1 MRNFVSWFSV
11 GILAI
16 GAGCGEEAGV
26 SHGGRS
32 LGLTSIPFSYTDTA
46 MLGQGV
52 DSLRFEVLGSK
63 CLEGTTVE
71 QTNTLSD
78 LRYSKDLSFEQIY
91 SKISGN
97 LEAGFD
103 FPTVKAGGSVDIAK
117 QWGTDTYSET
127 HHVYWL
133 AVSGQA
139 FYLPGSLALSET
151 GALVSER
158 QPQNLYR
165 ICGDE
170 YIAKIFR
177 GAFIMATLRMDFVNA
192 YDKTDLSGKL
202 TVDVGAG
209 RVAVDGSLQYV
220 SQKKKERSQ
229 ITIGIRQF
237 GGDPQGL
244 LGILDQDILTCSMAN
259 MGPCLQTFA
268 NLMVYM
274 RDDFRRQL
282 ADPQSWNILK
292 YETRRYDETILSSLV
307 PDSYPELSVEVEEVL
322 LQTEVGLVRAL
333 RDGERATRLRCTAAP
348 LLSTGQ
354 YQKIAAVE
362 EAASFNAS
370 VWKRVGKQC
379 YESPDE
385 KCLRVRD
392 RYLPQLKT
400 YDLSDLD
407 IGFVF

>member
-237 GGDPQGL
+237 GGNPQGL

-259 MGPCLQTFA
+259 MGPCVLTFA

-274 RDDFRRQL
+274 RDDFKRQL
-282 ADPQSWNILK
+282 ADPQSWNVLK
-292 YETRRYDETILSSLV
+292 YETRRYDETTLASLV
-307 PDSYPELSVEVEEVL
+307 PESYPALAPEVEEVL
-322 LQTEVGLVRAL
+322 FATEMGLVRAL
-333 RDGERATRLRCTAAP
+333 RDSERAARLRTTAAP
-348 LLSTGQ
+348 LLAAAQ
-354 YQKIAAVE
+354 YEKILAVE
-362 EAASFNAS
+362 EAASANAML
-370 VWKRVGKQC
+370 WKRVGKVC
-379 YESPDE
+379 YASPDE
-385 KCLRVRD
+385 RCLRARD
-392 RYLPQLKT
+392 RLLAELVT
-400 YDLSDLD
+400 YDLADLD
-407 IGFVF
+407 IGFVY